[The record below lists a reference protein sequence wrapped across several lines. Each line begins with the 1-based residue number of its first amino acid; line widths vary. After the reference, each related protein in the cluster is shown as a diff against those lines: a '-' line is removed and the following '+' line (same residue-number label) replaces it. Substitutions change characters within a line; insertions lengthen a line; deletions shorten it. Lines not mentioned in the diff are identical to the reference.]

1 MARKTTR
8 RDEVGA
14 ENAPAANGRGRRGAV
29 FASVRGQLARLVRL
43 VFWVLALFL
52 AVGALLVALRHNVHT
67 SNPIVKFV
75 LNVADTIDGPFS
87 RNNGVFVFHGKHSV
101 TKNAVVNWGLAAV
114 VYLIIGRVLER
125 LIAPRSKH

>member
-8 RDEVGA
+8 RDAAGA
-14 ENAPAANGRGRRGAV
+14 DEAPSTDGRGRRGAE
-29 FASVRGQLARLVRL
+29 FAAVRARLARLVRL
-43 VFWVLALFL
+43 VFWLLALFL
-52 AVGALLVALRHNVHT
+52 AVGALLLALRHNVHT

-114 VYLIIGRVLER
+114 VYLLIGRVLER